1 MSTLSKQPAESF
13 QPERVETE
21 LQQVSLSSIVVRP
34 ADFAFRDEE
43 QLDVSNEALKSL
55 AEDIRVHGG
64 LHTPVLLKRLP
75 DGRFLLLDGHRRY
88 HALLSL
94 VAEGV
99 DGFAADVAIPANVI
113 VSEASELAMVARAVS
128 ANVQREPLSAEG
140 RLKAIIRLHRLGM
153 PHGEIARLLCISES
167 TVDRDVALG
176 TDEEM
181 LDHVQLHHLTAS
193 NAAALIKLA
202 RDKERLEEFKTMFKS
217 WVEKVQQH
225 LEEEETARADRDE
238 GSLSPVEKW
247 PQRYLSAGQVKVWK
261 EALDKEEPFG
271 EPSFR
276 FKALLRNERG
286 RKRIE
291 IDSLSADVFDLSSD
305 DLAKVME
312 RCLDLAADI
321 EPVLLDKVAA
331 EKTATESED
340 RLGGERPGIR
350 RLKELGLEELAFR
363 AEGQANVD
371 EGEGLSPVAVPSELS
386 DSQPLHDLLGS
397 HPPQDG
403 TGPQE

>member
-1 MSTLSKQPAESF
+1 MSTTAKQPAESF
-13 QPERVETE
+13 TPERVETE

-34 ADFAFRDEE
+34 TEFSFRDDD
-43 QLDVSNEALKSL
+43 QLDVSSEALKSL

-99 DGFAADVAIPANVI
+99 EGFTADIAIPANVI

-140 RLKAIIRLHRLGM
+140 RLKAVIRLHRLGM
-153 PHGEIARLLCISES
+153 PHGEIARLLGISEAI
-167 TVDRDVALG
+167 VARDVALG
-176 TDEEM
+176 SDEEM
-181 LDHVQLHHLTAS
+181 LDHVQLHHITAS
-193 NAAALIKLA
+193 NAATLIKLA
-202 RDKERLEEFKTMFKS
+202 RDKGRLDEFKTMFDA
-217 WVEKVQQH
+217 WVEKVQQR
-225 LEEEETARADRDE
+225 LAEEDAIRADRDE
-238 GSLSPVEKW
+238 GSLSLVEKW
-247 PQRYLSAGQVKVWK
+247 PQRYLSAEQVKVWK

-305 DLAKVME
+305 ALAKVME

-331 EKTATESED
+331 EQRATESGD
-340 RLGGERPGIR
+340 RLEGERPGVR
-350 RLKELGLEELAFR
+350 RLRELGLEQLAFR
-363 AEGQANVD
+363 AEGQAEVD
-371 EGEGLSPVAVPSELS
+371 EGEGLSPIAVPSDPS
-386 DSQPLHDLLGS
+386 NSQSLHDVLGG
-397 HPPQDG
+397 HLPQDG
-403 TGPQE
+403 TGTQE